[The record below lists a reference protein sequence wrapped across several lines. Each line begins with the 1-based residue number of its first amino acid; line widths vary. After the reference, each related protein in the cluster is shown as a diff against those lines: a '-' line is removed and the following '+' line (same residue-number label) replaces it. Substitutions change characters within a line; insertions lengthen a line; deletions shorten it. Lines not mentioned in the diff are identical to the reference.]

1 MTRVITLT
9 TDFGISDGYVASM
22 KGVILGINPQ
32 AQIVDLTHSI
42 DPQSVREASFILHTT
57 WHSFPDGTIH
67 LAVVD
72 PGVGSHRRS
81 IAVKTPA
88 GYFVTPDNGMLSYVL
103 HEYGAKH
110 TAQGPPAAQDI
121 RKRPLP
127 ENCEAISL
135 TRQQYWR
142 LPVSPTFHGRDIFAP
157 VAAHL
162 SLEVPLDEL
171 GDRIDSLY
179 TFPVP
184 EPFRDITGN
193 LIGCIIHIDRFG
205 NLITNF
211 RKEDVPAR
219 GAAVEIMNQRISG
232 MSQYYAQGSGLMAVI
247 GSSNYLE
254 VSVRDDSAS
263 QVLGARVGDAIK
275 LLNPPSNQMVT
286 GPTSR

>member
-110 TAQGPPAAQDI
+110 TAQESSTAQDI

-127 ENCEAISL
+127 ENCEAVSL

-142 LPVSPTFHGRDIFAP
+142 HPVSPTFHGRDIFAP

-162 SLEVPLDEL
+162 SMDVPLDEL

-184 EPFRDITGN
+184 EPFRDIAGN

-232 MSQYYAQGSGLMAVI
+232 MSQYYAQESGLMAVI

-254 VSVRDDSAS
+254 VSFRDDSAA

-275 LLNPPSNQMVT
+275 LLNPPSHQMVT